1 MKILH
6 HGGFTDADRRFYKEI
21 IFSNTVQ
28 SMRAILD
35 ALDRLGITLDPS
47 LDAPKTLIGRL
58 PNNILEEY
66 LPRDITEAIESLWLE
81 PSIKGAIVRSNE
93 FQLNDSAA

>member
-6 HGGFTDADRRFYKEI
+6 HGGFLEADRGFYKEI

-35 ALDRLGITLDPS
+35 AVDRLGINLDPT
-47 LDAPKTLIGRL
+47 LDAPRSLITKL
-58 PNNILEEY
+58 PNNITGEFL
-66 LPRDITEAIESLWLE
+66 RHDIVEAIQSLWLE
-81 PSIKGAIVRSNE
+81 PNIKAAVARSNE

>member
-6 HGGFTDADRRFYKEI
+6 HGGFADGDRRFYKEI
-21 IFSNTVQ
+21 VFSNVVQ

-47 LDAPKTLIGRL
+47 LDASRALINRL
-58 PNNILEEY
+58 PNNIAEEY
-66 LPRDITEAIESLWLE
+66 LPRDITEAIENLWLE
-81 PSIKGAIVRSNE
+81 PNIKDAIARSNE
-93 FQLNDSAA
+93 FQLNDSAT